1 MIPHT
6 VYTDDSRV
14 RYRFLRQDTDEFW
27 KQRTERQRF
36 VSASEVPTVCGHG
49 WQSSDLADL
58 LEQKRTGIRKPL
70 SDFVQ
75 EACRHGKYWE
85 PYARRWFEL
94 QFGVK
99 VQETGLWV
107 HPVDQRIAA
116 SPDGLFLSAAGH
128 VPVEFKCPYR
138 AKPGIKPERVHKDS
152 LQLQT
157 AIQCCDAPYG
167 VLVYYWHDQLVLA
180 DGSVV
185 QQPQPTTECYLI
197 ENNHSHWLQ
206 IVAHVD
212 WFLSLVADS
221 TAPLQVNYSQNRLRY
236 AKLFQHYI
244 DAARK
249 ADSGTSLHSAGAG
262 IFQLRSGKRGYGG
275 EESAAGG
282 EAVGP
287 TPKRA
292 ATARTQLDVDLE
304 DISDSGSSS
313 SGHDGPEAADH

>member
-6 VYTDDSRV
+6 VYTDDTRT

-36 VSASEVPTVCGHG
+36 VSASEVPIVCGHG
-49 WQSSDLADL
+49 WQSTDLADL

-75 EACRHGKYWE
+75 EACRHGKYYE
-85 PYARRWFEL
+85 PYARAYFEHE
-94 QFGVK
+94 FGVK

-116 SPDGLFLSAAGH
+116 SPDGLFMSAAGH

-138 AKPGIKPERVHKDS
+138 AMPPMKPERVHKDS

-167 VLVYYWHDQLVLA
+167 VLMYYWHRIET
-180 DGSVV
+180 GGEPVV
-185 QQPQPTTECYLI
+185 ECYLI

-236 AKLFQHYI
+236 AKLVQHYI

-249 ADSGTSLHSAGAG
+249 ADSGASLHSASAG
-262 IFQLRSGKRGYGG
+262 IFQLRGGKRGYAG

-292 ATARTQLDVDLE
+292 ATTRTQLDVDDE
-304 DISDSGSSS
+304 DISECSS
-313 SGHDGPEAADH
+313 SGHDDGPEAANY